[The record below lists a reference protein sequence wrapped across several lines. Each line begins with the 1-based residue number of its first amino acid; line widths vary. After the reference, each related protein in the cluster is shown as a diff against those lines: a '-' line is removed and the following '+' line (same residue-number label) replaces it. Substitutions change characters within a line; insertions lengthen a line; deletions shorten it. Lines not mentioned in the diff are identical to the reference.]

1 MKNALLTGWNRLV
14 GRDIA
19 IKSYHRLLHIEAET
33 RIAAGMA
40 RASATASLRHID
52 PTNPETW
59 EFAGFSQHGEDGI
72 LDYLCSRI
80 TVPNRF
86 FFEIGAADG
95 LENCTAWLALARGY
109 SGVMIEGDPELSAC
123 YREIIQSK
131 VFNVHLL
138 AEMVTA
144 ENILRLM
151 KFCPFSDPDVFSIDI
166 DGIDFYVLKAVLNAG
181 FRPKVIVAEYN
192 SAFGP
197 DRAVTIPYRPD
208 FARWQAHPTGLY
220 YGVSITA
227 WRTLL
232 AQFGYRFVTTE
243 TSGTNGF
250 FLDPTAFE
258 TAFVEGLRGVDF
270 RENAAD
276 QNGATRPQRDAQ
288 GDWVLPMRDSQ
299 AQFAHIQALELVDV
313 ASGEPA

>member
-1 MKNALLTGWNRLV
+1 MKKALITGWNRLT

-19 IKSYHRLLHIEAET
+19 IKSYHTLIRVEAET

-40 RASATASLRHID
+40 RASATAALRHVD
-52 PTNPETW
+52 PTHPETW

-72 LDYLCSRI
+72 LDYLCSQMLL
-80 TVPNRF
+80 PNRF

-95 LENCTAWLALARGY
+95 LENCTAWLALARGC
-109 SGVMIEGDPELSAC
+109 SGVMIEGNAELSAR
-123 YREIIQSK
+123 YREVIRSK
-131 VFNVHLL
+131 AFNVHLI
-138 AEMVTA
+138 AAMVTA
-144 ENILRLM
+144 ENIEGLM
-151 KFCPFSDPDVFSIDI
+151 KLCPCNDPDVFSIDI

-197 DRAVTIPYRPD
+197 TQTLTVPYRPA

-220 YGVSITA
+220 YGVAVSA

-232 AQFGYRFVTTE
+232 ARFDYAFVTTE
-243 TSGTNGF
+243 SSGTNAF
-250 FLDPTAFE
+250 FLDPAAFDM
-258 TAFVEGLRGVDF
+258 AFVEGIRGVDF
-270 RENAAD
+270 RENSAD

-288 GDWVLPMRDSQ
+288 GDCVLPKRDWQ
-299 AQFAHIQALELVDV
+299 TQFAQIQELEFVDV
-313 ASGEPA
+313 ALGETT